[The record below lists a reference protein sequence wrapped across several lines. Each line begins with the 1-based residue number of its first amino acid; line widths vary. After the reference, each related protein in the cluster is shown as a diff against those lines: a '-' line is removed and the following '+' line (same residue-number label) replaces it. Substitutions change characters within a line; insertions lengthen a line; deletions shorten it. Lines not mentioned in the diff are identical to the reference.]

1 VDKDTNELSFGP
13 MRTCRT
19 TDAYGNTVIFSAA
32 GYVEDTDLIGGTSQ
46 VGLIESPHAHI
57 IQASEKHFPFLQTIY
72 ADAQSLL
79 DEKMKAKRELQENKA
94 ASAERRKLS
103 RKIIK
108 AALAACKNG

>member
-1 VDKDTNELSFGP
+1 
-13 MRTCRT
+13 M
-19 TDAYGNTVIFSAA
+19 
-32 GYVEDTDLIGGTSQ
+32 LISSK
-46 VGLIESPHAHI
+46 LLNSI
-57 IQASEKHFPFLQTIY
+57 FPFLQTIY